1 MSILNITLS
10 KRLEPPQVDTDII
23 VSKLDE
29 NSIRFLE
36 EALNDEK
43 RYLTIL
49 TVKRNSRSKD
59 KFGCRILCKDCEFF
73 VCTVLQP
80 FGYNKPKKIQCTKC
94 GYVYFGIWKKSYN
107 YLENLFP
114 IPIIVNQEFSGIRE
128 HSAWEIW
135 KNYFSNDFSLGFSY
149 LQRDPQCT

>member
-1 MSILNITLS
+1 MSILNKMLS
-10 KRLEPPQVDTDII
+10 KRLEPPQIDTDIV

-36 EALNDEK
+36 EALDDEK

-59 KFGCRILCKDCEFF
+59 KFGCRVLCQDCELAA
-73 VCTVLQP
+73 CTILQP

-94 GYVYFGIWKKSYN
+94 SYVYFGI
-107 YLENLFP
+107 
-114 IPIIVNQEFSGIRE
+114 
-128 HSAWEIW
+128 
-135 KNYFSNDFSLGFSY
+135 
-149 LQRDPQCT
+149 

>member
-73 VCTVLQP
+73 VLRSTTFWIQQTKKNTMYQVWLRLFWYLKEKLQL
-80 FGYNKPKKIQCTKC
+80 FGKFISHTNYC
-94 GYVYFGIWKKSYN
+94 KSRVFRY
-107 YLENLFP
+107 
-114 IPIIVNQEFSGIRE
+114 
-128 HSAWEIW
+128 
-135 KNYFSNDFSLGFSY
+135 
-149 LQRDPQCT
+149 